1 MTDQPE
7 RKSETED
14 VDADFEGQRLSGPEK
29 IGKLGDITDVQSA
42 NEDDGADVE
51 GHRLSGPEK
60 LGVKADLP
68 DVKA

>member
-14 VDADFEGQRLSGPEK
+14 VEADFEGQRLGGSPERK
-29 IGKLGDITDVQSA
+29 SDTTDVKSTT
-42 NEDDGADVE
+42 EDDGADFE

-60 LGVKADLP
+60 LGVKADIT
-68 DVKA
+68 DRKS

>member
-7 RKSETED
+7 KKSETED
-14 VDADFEGQRLSGPEK
+14 VDFEGHRLSGPEK
-29 IGKLGDITDVQSA
+29 IGKLGDITDVKSA
-42 NEDDGADVE
+42 NEDDGADFE
-51 GHRLSGPEK
+51 GHRLYGAEK